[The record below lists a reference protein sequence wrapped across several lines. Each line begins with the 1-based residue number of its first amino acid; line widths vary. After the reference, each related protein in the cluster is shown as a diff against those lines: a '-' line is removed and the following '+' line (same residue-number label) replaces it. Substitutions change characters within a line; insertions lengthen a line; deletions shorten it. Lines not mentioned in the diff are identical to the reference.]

1 MNDNLKLIR
10 PLELIEFPGE
20 LSSKYSEISL
30 YFFKFKIHIHHYF
43 R

>member
-1 MNDNLKLIR
+1 MNDNLKLIS
-10 PLELIEFPGE
+10 PLELIECPDK
-20 LSSKYSEISL
+20 LSSKYSEISS